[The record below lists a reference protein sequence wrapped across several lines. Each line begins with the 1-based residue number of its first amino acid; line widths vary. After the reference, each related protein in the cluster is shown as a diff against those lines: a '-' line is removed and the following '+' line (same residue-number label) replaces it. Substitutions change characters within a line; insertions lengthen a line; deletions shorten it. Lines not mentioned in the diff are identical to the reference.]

1 MQALLKNKN
10 LYGVITLLIVQKYG
24 GSSVADKERIF
35 NAASKIAASYDS
47 GNNVVVIVSAQGN
60 TTDMLIETANNINI
74 NAPKRELDM
83 LLSTGEQQSA
93 ALMSM
98 ALISLGYKAISL
110 NAWQAG
116 ILTTTDYG
124 NARITGINTERIE
137 HELSLGKIVIIAG
150 FQGINDSMDITTLGR
165 GGSDTTAVAI
175 AAALKADKCEIY
187 TDVNGIYTADPR
199 IVPDAVLLESID
211 YNEMLNYSSLGAKVL
226 HNRSVELAKNTNIDI
241 AVKSSFSDNPGTL
254 VTGCSEV
261 IYKPIIGITAE
272 KSQAYITISALN
284 DVYGLL
290 KSLSTS
296 KIIVDMVSIFDKCIA
311 FSAKQA
317 ETESILNKAKSINEQ
332 IKTEVQTDLAKISM
346 VGASLH
352 TKPEVLA
359 KAVEVLKANNINF
372 AAVSLSETK
381 LCILVNKNKCNEA
394 INLLHK
400 ELI

>member
-1 MQALLKNKN
+1 M
-10 LYGVITLLIVQKYG
+10 LIVQKYG

-35 NAASKIAASYDS
+35 NAASKIAVSYDS
-47 GNNVVVIVSAQGN
+47 RNNVVVIVSAQGN
-60 TTDMLIETANNINI
+60 TTDTLIETANNINI

-98 ALISLGYKAISL
+98 ALISLGYKTISL

-116 ILTTTDYG
+116 IFTTTDYG

-137 HELSLGKIVIIAG
+137 HELSLGKIVIVAG
-150 FQGINDSMDITTLGR
+150 FQGINDYMDITTLGR

-199 IVPDAVLLESID
+199 IVPDAVLLKSID

-226 HNRSVELAKNTNIDI
+226 HNRSVELAKNTSIDI
-241 AVKSSFSDNPGTL
+241 AVKSSFSDNSGTL
-254 VTGCSEV
+254 VTDCSEI
-261 IYKPIIGITAE
+261 IYKSISGITAE
-272 KSQAYITISALN
+272 KSQAYITISDLN

-290 KSLSTS
+290 KSLCEN
-296 KIIVDMVSIFDKCIA
+296 KIIIDMVSISDKYIA

-317 ETESILNKAKSINEQ
+317 EIESILNKAKSINEQ
-332 IKTEVQTDLAKISM
+332 IKTEIQTDLAKISM

-359 KAVEVLKANNINF
+359 KAVDVFKENSINF

-381 LCILVNKNKCNEA
+381 LCILVEENKCNDA
-394 INLLHK
+394 INLLHNK
-400 ELI
+400 LI

>member
-60 TTDMLIETANNINI
+60 TTDMLIETANNII
-74 NAPKRELDM
+74 IDAPKRELDM

-116 ILTTTDYG
+116 IFTTDDYG
-124 NARITGINTERIE
+124 NARITGINTERIK

-150 FQGINDSMDITTLGR
+150 FQGINNSMDITTLGR

-199 IVPDAVLLESID
+199 IVPNAVLLESID
-211 YNEMLNYSSLGAKVL
+211 YNVMLNYSSLGAKVL
-226 HNRSVELAKNTNIDI
+226 HNRSVELAKNTGIDI
-241 AVKSSFSDNPGTL
+241 SVKSSFSDNPGTL
-254 VTGCSEV
+254 VTDCSE
-261 IYKPIIGITAE
+261 INSKPISGITAE
-272 KSQAYITISALN
+272 KLQAYITISSLN
-284 DVYGLL
+284 DVYSLL
-290 KSLSTS
+290 KLLSTN
-296 KIIVDMVSIFDKCIA
+296 KTIIDMVSISDKCIS
-311 FSAKQA
+311 FSAKQS
-317 ETESILNKAKSINEQ
+317 EIESILNKVKSINEQ
-332 IKTEVQTDLAKISM
+332 IKTEVQTDLAKISI
-346 VGASLH
+346 VGTSLH
-352 TKPEVLA
+352 TKPEVLI
-359 KAVEVLKANNINF
+359 KIVEVLKANNINF
-372 AAVSLSETK
+372 TAISLSETK
-381 LCILVNKNKCNEA
+381 LCILVDESKCTDA

-400 ELI
+400 KLI